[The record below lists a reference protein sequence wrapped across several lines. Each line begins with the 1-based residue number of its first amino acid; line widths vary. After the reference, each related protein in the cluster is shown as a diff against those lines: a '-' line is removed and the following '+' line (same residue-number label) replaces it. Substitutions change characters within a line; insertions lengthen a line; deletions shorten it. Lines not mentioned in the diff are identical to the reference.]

1 MMSVK
6 IMRVKMMTTINSDD
20 GINFMIL
27 ELLDCDTL
35 NSWEYDF
42 VNNLADSETQF
53 FSNAQE
59 EKLKEIFY
67 EHR

>member
-1 MMSVK
+1 
-6 IMRVKMMTTINSDD
+6 MTTINSDD

-67 EHR
+67 KHR